1 MRAKSSTRDLGHT
14 AKPPDGLSRIRI
26 IPHPDHPACGSQRF
40 KCEKGYTVPHKFS
53 VGQAVVLVPRVLQP
67 AAPGEYEV
75 LQLMPAGDREPGD
88 PSYRIKSID
97 EKHERVVVESDLTP
111 VERADAAL

>member
-1 MRAKSSTRDLGHT
+1 VS
-14 AKPPDGLSRIRI
+14 
-26 IPHPDHPACGSQRF
+26 
-40 KCEKGYTVPHKFS
+40 HKFS

-75 LQLMPAGDREPGD
+75 LRLMPAGDRDPDD

-97 EKHERVVVESDLTP
+97 EKHERVAAESDLVP
-111 VERADAAL
+111 ALGAKGATL